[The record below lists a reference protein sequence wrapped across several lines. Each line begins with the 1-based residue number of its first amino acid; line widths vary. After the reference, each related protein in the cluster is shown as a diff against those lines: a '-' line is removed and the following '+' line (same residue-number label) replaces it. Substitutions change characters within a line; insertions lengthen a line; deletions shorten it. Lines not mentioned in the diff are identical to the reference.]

1 MYTVAPVARW
11 VLPTVINDSATF
23 CADPYRGHFERAV
36 VRIAS
41 NQLSTARQVR
51 TFRRFSSGSTV
62 DPKRWIA
69 FGA

>member
-11 VLPTVINDSATF
+11 VFPTVINDSATF
-23 CADPYRGHFERAV
+23 CADLYRGHFEREV

-41 NQLSTARQVR
+41 NQLSAARQVR
-51 TFRRFSSGSTV
+51 AFRRFSSGRTA